1 MTDKAVVTECD
12 LPQPPEKVW
21 KALTVPKVLE
31 TWLPQLAKGEI
42 LEAKPD
48 RLLRYRWPEDQPQVR
63 SDVTFELTATP
74 EGGTH
79 LRVIQVCFTSLLLA
93 SGCSICL
100 VGGLPRVDRNL
111 G

>member
-1 MTDKAVVTECD
+1 MVNKNKGAVGIPCDSRQGANEDGVLRFAQDDRGVTTEAIAWVLRFAQD
-12 LPQPPEKVW
+12 DSGWDRRLH
-21 KALTVPKVLE
+21 TVPAPRFRAHAVL
-31 TWLPQLAKGEI
+31 K
-42 LEAKPD
+42 EA
-48 RLLRYRWPEDQPQVR
+48 
-63 SDVTFELTATP
+63 S
-74 EGGTH
+74 TH